1 MRDKLLLFAVFFA
14 ACAGVLVT
22 LGIAGGFPESATAE
36 PPPPVPTPEA
46 ELRARGE
53 AHAAAFSTTR
63 VTDQL
68 PKMVMALEQHS
79 RCGEGIMSLDN
90 DMLVYFAPAGA
101 AFEQAMQE
109 VKAFFVPAH
118 VMLTIRPGVW
128 HCMPF
133 PAKEAVVN
141 VLNVLP
147 ERTYA
152 NDCTMHLLEEKDR
165 IAIVM

>member
-1 MRDKLLLFAVFFA
+1 MREIKTEEL
-14 ACAGVLVT
+14 
-22 LGIAGGFPESATAE
+22 
-36 PPPPVPTPEA
+36 TPEVFRA
-46 ELRARGE
+46 FGTFTKMTDPVRRGNGIPGMAFHADMEILELGE

-68 PKMVMALEQHS
+68 PKRIVALEQHS
-79 RCGEGIMSLDN
+79 RCGEGIMSLDH
-90 DMLVYFAPAGA
+90 DMIVYFAPAGA
-101 AFEQAMQE
+101 SIDQALDE
-109 VKAFFVPAH
+109 VKAFRVPPN

-133 PAKEAVVN
+133 PAEAATVN

-165 IAIVM
+165 ITIVM

>member
-1 MRDKLLLFAVFFA
+1 MREIRVEEL
-14 ACAGVLVT
+14 
-22 LGIAGGFPESATAE
+22 
-36 PPPPVPTPEA
+36 TPEA
-46 ELRARGE
+46 FREFGTYTKMTDPVRRGSGIPGMAFHADMEILELGE